1 MASPRPSGIFIIA
14 EIGSVHDGSFGNAK
28 KLVELA
34 KSCGADAVKFQTHIP
49 EAETLRDAPAPA
61 YFKSEPRWEYF
72 RRTGFSPAQWMELK
86 AHCDATGI
94 EFMSSPFSVEAVDLL
109 AKTGM
114 ARWKIPSGEITNLPY
129 LRKVASAGGGVIL
142 SSGMSTWAEL
152 DAAVEAVRGAGRLEA
167 VLQCTSEYPCP
178 DAKVGIN
185 VMEEIAKR
193 YGVACGLSD
202 HTLEIFAPIVAAA
215 RGASVIEK
223 HLTFS
228 RAMYGS
234 DARHSLEPHDFKRM
248 VEGIRAAEA
257 MVGNRVDKDDISAF
271 RDMKSIFEKSL
282 VSLAAIPKGT
292 KVTEAMLGCKKPGTG
307 IPAAKLESYLGR
319 TASRDI
325 PADKLLAEGDFI

>member
-1 MASPRPSGIFIIA
+1 MAPNRTEKIFIIA

-49 EAETLRDAPAPA
+49 EAETLKDAPSPS
-61 YFKSEPRWEYF
+61 YFRSEPRWEYF
-72 RRTGFSPAQWMELK
+72 RRTGFTPAQWKELK
-86 AHCDATGI
+86 EHCDSNGI
-94 EFMSSPFSVEAVDLL
+94 EFMSSPFSVEAVDVL
-109 AKTGM
+109 AQTGM
-114 ARWKIPSGEITNLPY
+114 AKWKIPSGEITNLPY

-142 SSGMSTWAEL
+142 SSGMSSWAEL
-152 DAAVEAVRGAGRLEA
+152 DAAVGAVREAGRLEA

-185 VMEEIAKR
+185 VMEEITKR
-193 YGVACGLSD
+193 YGVAAGLSD
-202 HTLEIFAPIVAAA
+202 HTLEIFAPIVAAS

-234 DARHSLEPHDFKRM
+234 DARHSLEPMDFKRM

-257 MVGNRVDKDDISAF
+257 MIGTRVDKDDLSAF
-271 RDMKSIFEKSL
+271 REMKSIFEKSL
-282 VSLAAIPKGT
+282 VSVAAIPKGA
-292 KVTEAMLGCKKPGTG
+292 KITETMLGCKKPGTG
-307 IPAAKLESYLGR
+307 IPAARLESYVGR
-319 TASRDI
+319 TASRNI
-325 PADKLLAEGDFI
+325 PADALLGESDFL